1 MLFTRESLTLD
12 NLLFSL
18 TNGYQGWCSLLLCIL
33 LIGGSFILT
42 KSLRKNPWVEVHT
55 KNYDQDQHF
64 WIHSAWRLAW
74 PTSLLILIIIT
85 HQIWVLFYSQSV
97 WFAFMGVTTFWLILI
112 RFIMAILR
120 FALPKL
126 FEKSAE
132 YFLSFLLWLSFVFW
146 LSGLDEAIL
155 ETLNLITFNIGKT
168 RISLLGILTAIL
180 WVSITLVIALW
191 IGRLLEIR
199 IMSLKRIDLN
209 VRIVI
214 NKVMRIGLVVL
225 ALLITLPLV
234 GIDLTVLS
242 ILGGAV
248 GVGVGFGLQ
257 KIASSYISGF
267 IILLDR
273 SIRMGDRLIVNDKTT
288 GYVTKIT
295 SRYVVLK
302 NFDGSEALVPNE
314 SLITNTVIN
323 QSYSDKRMWQQINLQ
338 VAYDTD
344 LTKALAILQ
353 AAATHPRIETSPGP
367 SATVVNFGDSGI
379 DLSIGFWVSDPEN
392 GFLILRSSVLLSIWS
407 QFKQHKIEFPFPQR
421 EIRILNNPVLDIPA
435 ELVTQEINEAK
446 VTKDAQP

>member
-1 MLFTRESLTLD
+1 MLFTRESLTLN
-12 NLLFSL
+12 NLLLSL
-18 TNGYQGWCSLLLCIL
+18 TSGYQGWFALLLCIL
-33 LIGGSFILT
+33 LMIGSFLLMKT
-42 KSLRKNPWVEVHT
+42 LRKNPWVAVRT
-55 KNYDQDQHF
+55 KDYDQDKHF
-64 WIHSAWRLAW
+64 WIHSAWRLSW
-74 PTSLLILIIIT
+74 PTSLLILTIIT
-85 HQIWVLFYSQSV
+85 HHIWILFYPQSV
-97 WFAFMGVTTFWLILI
+97 WFAFMGITTFWLILI

-126 FEKSAE
+126 FEKSGE

-146 LSGLDEAIL
+146 LSGLDDAIL
-155 ETLNLITFNIGKT
+155 ESLNYVTFNIGKT

-180 WVSITLVIALW
+180 WVGVTLIIALW

-199 IMSLKRIDLN
+199 IMSLNRIDMN

-214 NKVMRIGLVVL
+214 NKVIRTGLVVL
-225 ALLITLPLV
+225 AVLITLPLV

-257 KIASSYISGF
+257 KIASNYISGF

-273 SIRMGDRLIVNDKTT
+273 SIRMGDRLIINDKTT

-302 NFDGSEALVPNE
+302 SADGSEALVPNE
-314 SLITNTVIN
+314 TLVTNTVIN
-323 QSYSDKRMWQQINLQ
+323 QSYSDKSMWQQINLQ

-353 AAATHPRIETSPGP
+353 AAATHPRIETTPGP
-367 SATVVNFGDSGI
+367 SANVVNFGDSGI
-379 DLSIGFWVSDPEN
+379 DLSIGFWVRDPEN
-392 GFLILRSSVLLSIWS
+392 GFSTLRSSVLLSIWS

-421 EIRILNNPVLDIPA
+421 EIRILNNPAPEIPA
-435 ELVTQEINEAK
+435 ELVAKEINEAK
-446 VTKDAQP
+446 ATKDAQA